1 MAKKKKKDGLIP
13 ILIGGG
19 LLLLMSKGGKGSPVP
34 TGSGG
39 GSGASG
45 AVTNAQLQSAFN
57 ALKTKY
63 GSAFA
68 KEIEQLYRKETAH
81 FKSGQFVK
89 TYSPGM
95 EVSPGNHSF
104 PYGWSSLAEF
114 ASAYKPTNHPP
125 VNASTTY
132 LVPMKE
138 NNTGITKYYVGFPDL
153 FSAVQFVGYTLN
165 KRVHP
170 GYWRSTKP
178 DIADAYRAS
187 YKLINTQFT

>member
-1 MAKKKKKDGLIP
+1 MAKKNKKNSIVP

-19 LLLLMSKGGKGSPVP
+19 LLLLMSKGKGEPVP
-34 TGSGG
+34 VGSGG
-39 GSGASG
+39 ESGASG
-45 AVTNAQLQSAFN
+45 SITEAQLQSAFN
-57 ALKTKY
+57 ALKSKY

-81 FKSGQFVK
+81 FGSGQFRK

-104 PYGWSSLAEF
+104 PYGWSSLADF

-125 VNASTTY
+125 VNANTTY

-170 GYWRSTKP
+170 GYWRSTQP
-178 DIADAYRAS
+178 SIADAYRAS
-187 YKLINTQFT
+187 YKLINTHYT